1 MYQFPKDLYTDVR
14 IETVSNTNITLENYQ
29 VTQNKAKT
37 DIGAMI
43 RIYDG
48 SRWYYSATTDVANI
62 QQEIDAL
69 AKMAEPNT
77 EVYNTPV
84 VKRLEVNV
92 EKAFTYEDTDVT
104 KIDNQIK
111 LELLQSYIPV
121 LKEYEQLKMTRMYY
135 LDKHIVKHIVSSK
148 GTDVTFDTQTCNIAI
163 RYTVQMKDVPH
174 QGSENLS
181 GLRIEDLYNKQSKVK
196 KTVEQD
202 IAFCQNAVPV
212 VQGKYTCILSPVV
225 TGVFAHESF
234 GHKSEADFMVGDET
248 MKREWAIGK
257 RVGADILNI
266 IDTGTVEGSGYI
278 PFDDEGCKAKVNYII
293 KDGILTGRLHSGA
306 TAAIL
311 EEEPTGNARA
321 INFEFEPIVRM
332 TTTYIGAGT
341 QTKEELIESVK
352 EGIYIDD
359 LRHGSGMTTFT
370 IAPNRAYMI
379 RDGKLAEP
387 VRVSV
392 ISGNVMNT
400 LYEIDG
406 ASNSIELYSF
416 ALGGCGKMDQYPLP
430 VGFGGPYIR
439 VHNIQVQ

>member
-1 MYQFPKDLYTDVR
+1 MYQLPKDLYTDIR
-14 IETVSNTNITLENYQ
+14 IETVSSTNITLDNYQ

-37 DIGAMI
+37 DTGAMI

-48 SRWYYSATTDVANI
+48 TRWYYSATTDVINV
-62 QQEIDAL
+62 QQEIDTL
-69 AKMAEPNT
+69 AKMAVPNP
-77 EVYNTPV
+77 EVYSTPV

-92 EKAFTYEDTDVT
+92 DTDLTYESTDVS
-104 KIDNQIK
+104 KVNNEVK

-121 LKEYEQLKMTRMYY
+121 LKEYDQLKMTKMYY
-135 LDKHIVKHIVSSK
+135 LDKHIVKHIISSK

-163 RYTVQMKDVPH
+163 RYTLQRKDIPQ

-181 GLRIEDLYNKQSKVK
+181 GLKIDDLYNRQSKVK
-196 KTVEQD
+196 ETVEQN
-202 IAFCQNAVPV
+202 IAYCENAIPV
-212 VQGKYTCILSPVV
+212 VPGRYTCILSPVV

-257 RVGADILNI
+257 RVGSDILNI
-266 IDTGTVEGSGYI
+266 IDTGTIEGAGHI
-278 PFDDEGCKAKVNYII
+278 PYDDEGCKAKVNYII
-293 KDGILTGRLHSGA
+293 KDGILNGRLHSGA

-321 INFEFEPIVRM
+321 LNFEFEPIVRM

-341 QTKEELIESVK
+341 QTKEELIQGVK

-406 ASNSIELYSF
+406 VSNVIELSSF
-416 ALGGCGKMDQYPLP
+416 ALGGCGKMDQFPLP